1 MYQESRFRP
10 KARSWAGA
18 VGLLQLMPATARQF
32 GVRSRTD
39 PEQNVRGAVKFLQW
53 LDDHW
58 EERIGDSSERL
69 RFVLASFNVGAGHVE
84 DAQHLAEK
92 HGDDPKRWNDVAYW
106 LLQKSKAEY
115 YTDPVVKYGF
125 CRGVEPV
132 TYVSIILD
140 RFQHYR
146 QFVVERQASR

>member
-1 MYQESRFRP
+1 M
-10 KARSWAGA
+10 
-18 VGLLQLMPATARQF
+18 
-32 GVRSRTD
+32 
-39 PEQNVRGAVKFLQW
+39 KFLRW
-53 LDDHW
+53 LDGHW
-58 EERIGDSSERL
+58 DERIGNSSERL
-69 RFVLASFNVGAGHVE
+69 KFVLASFNAGAGHVE
-84 DAQHLAEK
+84 DAQRLAEK
-92 HGDDPKRWNDVAYW
+92 HGDDPKKWDDVAYW

-132 TYVSIILD
+132 TYVSLILD